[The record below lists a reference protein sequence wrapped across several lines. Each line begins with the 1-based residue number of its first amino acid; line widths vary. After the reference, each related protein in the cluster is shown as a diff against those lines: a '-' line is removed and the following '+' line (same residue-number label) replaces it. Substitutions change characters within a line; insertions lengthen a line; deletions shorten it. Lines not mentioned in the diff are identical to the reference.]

1 MTYFSV
7 LCIHHWHSPGKNINI
22 PNFCQE
28 KKFCSH
34 AETDWWSA
42 DPLTLFYSTSQNK
55 TKFYSTSRTKEKWG
69 HIFKQSRLRHVLTAA
84 FGCRQLYVSN
94 MFLINQTECECE
106 GIYFLFFPFADY
118 LRKSFTTSLD
128 IIQLVVL
135 KLTRKEKTTYQIY
148 AGVLSFSWQGRI

>member
-1 MTYFSV
+1 M
-7 LCIHHWHSPGKNINI
+7 
-22 PNFCQE
+22 
-28 KKFCSH
+28 
-34 AETDWWSA
+34 
-42 DPLTLFYSTSQNK
+42 
-55 TKFYSTSRTKEKWG
+55 
-69 HIFKQSRLRHVLTAA
+69 LTAA

-148 AGVLSFSWQGRI
+148 AGVLSFS